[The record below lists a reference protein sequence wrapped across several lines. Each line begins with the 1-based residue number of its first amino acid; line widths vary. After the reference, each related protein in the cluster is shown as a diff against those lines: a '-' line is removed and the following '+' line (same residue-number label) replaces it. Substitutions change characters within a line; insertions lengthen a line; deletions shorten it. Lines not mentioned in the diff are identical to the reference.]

1 MKHILLFSVLA
12 LGSLAA
18 CKRDAEDLP
27 IERPFTRDFYA
38 QGEWR
43 DTNQT
48 AFAPFDYTVGR
59 TIRPPFS
66 NVFSCN
72 SATEIVDGYK
82 TIQGNIRGISS
93 SDPAFYVR
101 FVADA
106 PAPSGSST
114 VWSAA
119 EIEAL
124 LSPGRVFP
132 IAGAAREVEIGLAIR
147 FDDLFDIYSDTEGTP
162 SPDGWVQVL
171 DVEDYTW
178 MQTRFDGTEVERRGK
193 KVRIAFQ
200 AKLGRRSFFS
210 QSGPVV
216 GEAEVRNGE
225 ASLYLEYL

>member
-12 LGSLAA
+12 FGSLAA

-27 IERPFTRDFYA
+27 IERPFTRDFYS

-48 AFAPFDYTVGR
+48 AFAPFDHTVGR

-72 SATEIVDGYK
+72 SETKIVDGYK
-82 TIQGNIRGISS
+82 TIQGNILGISS
-93 SDPAFYVR
+93 SAPAFYVR
-101 FVADA
+101 FFSDA
-106 PAPSGSST
+106 PAASSSST

-119 EIEAL
+119 EIETL
-124 LSPGRVFP
+124 LPPGRIFP
-132 IAGAAREVEIGLAIR
+132 IAGAAREVEIGLAIP
-147 FDDLFDIYSDTEGTP
+147 FDDLFDIYSDTRGAP

-171 DVEDYTW
+171 DVADYTW
-178 MQTRFDGTEVERRGK
+178 IQTRFDGTEVERRGK
-193 KVRIAFQ
+193 QVRIAFQ
-200 AKLGRRSFFS
+200 AKLGRRHFFS
-210 QSGPVV
+210 QVGPVV

-225 ASLYLEYL
+225 ASLCLEYF